1 MKKNTSI
8 PISLITGYLG
18 SGKTTFLN
26 NILKNA
32 KNHKIAV
39 IVNDI
44 GEVNIDEELIE
55 KGGIVSS
62 KDDNLIPLQN
72 GCICCTL
79 KEDLIKQLADLVNA
93 NKFDYIIIEA
103 SGICEPIPIAQSIVY
118 MQEVFKEQKLEEF
131 YYLDS
136 IIAVVDA
143 LRMRD
148 EFGCGDELKKKK
160 IDDEDIEN
168 LIIQQ
173 IEFCDVIL
181 LNKTNEVKKEELAR
195 IKATIRS
202 LQKDALIIEC
212 NYCDVDIDNIISKRL
227 FSYEKTLTS
236 SAWIKEFEKDE
247 DEHEHE
253 HHHGSTANEDESHE
267 EEEYGISSFV
277 YTRRKPFDKEKFEK
291 WQQKDYKRKII
302 RTKGMCYFK
311 DDSDNVY
318 LYEQAGRMKK
328 TTLYGKWASADLS
341 EKEINKL
348 LEEDEEF
355 RKLWDDVYMDRLI
368 KLVFIGQKMDK
379 KKIIKELDSI

>member
-277 YTRRKPFDKEKFEK
+277 
-291 WQQKDYKRKII
+291 
-302 RTKGMCYFK
+302 
-311 DDSDNVY
+311 
-318 LYEQAGRMKK
+318 
-328 TTLYGKWASADLS
+328 
-341 EKEINKL
+341 
-348 LEEDEEF
+348 
-355 RKLWDDVYMDRLI
+355 
-368 KLVFIGQKMDK
+368 
-379 KKIIKELDSI
+379 